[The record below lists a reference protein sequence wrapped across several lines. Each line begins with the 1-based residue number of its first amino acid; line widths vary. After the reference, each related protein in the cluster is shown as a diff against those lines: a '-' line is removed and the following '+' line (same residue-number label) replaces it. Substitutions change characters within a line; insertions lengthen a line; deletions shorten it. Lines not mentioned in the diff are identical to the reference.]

1 MTLLKKYFLLVVSL
15 LMTTTVFCQ
24 VRLPKLI
31 GNGMVLQRD
40 TKIKIWG
47 WSAPEE
53 KITLNFNTKNYNI
66 KANTKGEWELQLPAL
81 KAGGPYTMKIKASN
95 SIEINDILI
104 GDVWL
109 CSGQSNMAMTVSE
122 VHNLYENEIANSK
135 NKYIRTFEVP
145 REYDFIAAR
154 TDLSKGSWKEANP
167 ENVLKFSATAYFFAK
182 ELYSTLKIPIGLV
195 NASLGS
201 TFAECWMSEEAL
213 KPFPDSYN
221 EIQLLKNP
229 DYIGDFEKKD
239 KELEKNWNATLI
251 KNDEGSIAKNNWI
264 SNSTNTSDWD
274 ETKIPG
280 LWSAIKELNKFNGAV
295 WYKKEIE
302 VSKKMTSNESL
313 LQLGT
318 IVGTDSTYVNEKLI
332 GNTNNSF
339 LPRNY
344 PIPANTFIVGKNTIT
359 VRIVANRGNG
369 GFAPGMSYTIITKD
383 EAIDLKGIWKYKVG
397 AKLDPLPQPANI
409 KLKPTGLY
417 NAMIEPIKKYNYKGV
432 IWYQGEA
439 NAKRPKEY
447 AQILPALIN
456 NWRTLFKNSSLP
468 FLFVQLPNFMAPKEV
483 PSESNWALLR
493 ESQLKTL
500 SVPNTGMA
508 TTIDVGESNDIHP
521 HKKKEVGTRLALV
534 AQKVVYNDTKVVCS
548 GPMFESMQIENNKIM
563 LTFSTY
569 GSAMQLKGEGSH
581 ANFAI
586 AGEDK
591 KFVWAEAKIENGKI
605 TVWSKEVP
613 NPVAVRYAW
622 ADNPDGKKLFNTEGL
637 PASPFRT
644 DSW

>member
-1 MTLLKKYFLLVVSL
+1 MTLVKKHLFFLAYL
-15 LMTTTVFCQ
+15 LLTTTAFCQ
-24 VRLPKLI
+24 VKLPKLI
-31 GNGMVLQRD
+31 SNGMVLQRD

-53 KITLNFNTKNYNI
+53 KISLEFNTKKYKI
-66 KANTKGEWELQLPAL
+66 IANTKGEWELLLPNQS
-81 KAGGPYTMKIKASN
+81 AGGPYTMNIKASN
-95 SIEINDILI
+95 TIEIKDILI

-109 CSGQSNMAMTVSE
+109 CSGQSNMAMTVE
-122 VHNLYENEIANSK
+122 QVRDLYENEIANSE

-145 REYDFIAAR
+145 REYDFVAAR
-154 TDLSKGSWKEANP
+154 TNLSKGSWKEANP

-182 ELYSTLKIPIGLV
+182 ELYSAIKIPIGLV
-195 NASLGS
+195 NSSWGG
-201 TFAECWMSEEAL
+201 TFAEAWMSEETL

-229 DYIGDFEKKD
+229 DYVTNLVNKD
-239 KELEKNWNATLI
+239 KELEKNWNINLI
-251 KNDEGSIAKNNWI
+251 MNDAGIDSKGNWA
-264 SNSTNTSDWD
+264 SNSTNTQNW
-274 ETKIPG
+274 EEMTIPG
-280 LWSAIKELNKFNGAV
+280 LWNGTSLNKFNGVV

-302 VSKKMTSNESL
+302 VSKKMASNESIL
-313 LQLGT
+313 RLGT
-318 IVGTDSTYVNEKLI
+318 IMGADSTYVNGKLV
-332 GNTNNSF
+332 GNTKDQWTQ
-339 LPRNY
+339 RKY
-344 PIPANTFIVGKNTIT
+344 QIAANTFVEGKNTIT
-359 VRIVANRGNG
+359 VRMVKNRENG
-369 GFAPGMSYTIITKD
+369 GFIKGLPYEITNKDETIILT
-383 EAIDLKGIWKYKVG
+383 GIWKYKVG
-397 AKLDPLPQPANI
+397 AKLDPLPQPVNFNW
-409 KLKPTGLY
+409 KPSGLY
-417 NAMIEPIKKYNYKGV
+417 NAMIEPIKKYNYKGA

-456 NWRTLFKNSSLP
+456 NWRTLFNNASMP
-468 FLFVQLPNFMAPKEV
+468 FLYVQLPNYMAPKEL

-500 SVPNTGMA
+500 SVPHTGMA
-508 TTIDVGESNDIHP
+508 TTIDVGERNDIHP
-521 HKKKEVGTRLALV
+521 HKKKEVGARLALV
-534 AQKVVYNDTKVVCS
+534 AQNLVYGDSKVIGY
-548 GPMFESMQIENNKIM
+548 GPKYESMQIEKDKI
-563 LTFSTY
+563 LLSFSTFS
-569 GSAMQLKGEGSH
+569 SAMQFKGAGTH
-581 ANFAI
+581 TNFAI

-622 ADNPDGKKLFNTEGL
+622 ADNPDGEKLFNTEGL

>member
-1 MTLLKKYFLLVVSL
+1 MTELKKYFLYVVSL
-15 LMTTTVFCQ
+15 LITTTAFCQ

-31 GNGMVLQRD
+31 SDGMVLQRD

-47 WSAPEE
+47 WSASNETISIDFINKKY
-53 KITLNFNTKNYNI
+53 KIKGNN
-66 KANTKGEWELQLPAL
+66 KGEWELQLPIL

-95 SIEINDILI
+95 TIEIKDILI

-109 CSGQSNMAMTVSE
+109 CSGQSNMAMTVFE
-122 VHNLYENEIANSK
+122 VRELYENDIANSE

-145 REYDFIAAR
+145 REYDFVTAR
-154 TDLSKGSWKEANP
+154 TDLSSGSWKEANP
-167 ENVLKFSATAYFFAK
+167 TTVMKFSATAYFFAK
-182 ELYSTLKIPIGLV
+182 ELYATLKIPIGLV
-195 NASLGS
+195 NTSWGS
-201 TFAECWMSEEAL
+201 TFAECWMSEETL
-213 KPFPDSYN
+213 KPFPNSYN

-229 DYIGDFEKKD
+229 DYVSSLENKD
-239 KELEKNWNATLI
+239 KELEKNWNETVI
-251 KNDEGSIAKNNWI
+251 KNDEGGPSKNNWT
-264 SNSTNTSDWD
+264 SNATNTSDWD

-280 LWSAIKELNKFNGAV
+280 FWNTSLLGTINGVV

-302 VSKKMTSNESL
+302 VSKNIVSQESF

-318 IVGTDSTYVNEKLI
+318 IIGTDSTYVNGKLI
-332 GNTNNSF
+332 GNSLGGTT
-339 LPRNY
+339 PRKY
-344 PIPANTFIVGKNTIT
+344 KIPANTFIEGKNSIT
-359 VRIVANRGNG
+359 VRIIKNRGNG
-369 GFAPGMSYTIITKD
+369 GFTPGLDYKIIGNN
-383 EAIDLKGIWKYKVG
+383 ESIDLAGIWKYKLG
-397 AKLDPLPQPANI
+397 AKLNPLPEPVNI
-409 KLKPTGLY
+409 KLKPMGIY
-417 NAMIEPIKKYNYKGV
+417 NAMIEPIKKYTFRGA

-456 NWRTLFKNSSLP
+456 NWRAVFNNPTMP
-468 FLFVQLPNFMAPKEV
+468 FLYVQLPNFMAAKEL

-508 TTIDVGESNDIHP
+508 TTIDVGDSKDIHP
-521 HKKKEVGTRLALV
+521 HKKKVVGTRLALV
-534 AQKVVYNDTKVVCS
+534 AQKVVYNNPNIVYSAPKY
-548 GPMFESMQIENNKIM
+548 ESMQIEKDKIT
-563 LTFSTY
+563 LSFSTL
-569 GSAMQLKGEGSH
+569 GSALQFKGEGTH
-581 ANFAI
+581 TNFAI

-605 TVWSKEVP
+605 TVWSNEVP

-622 ADNPDGKKLFNTEGL
+622 ADNPEGEKLFNTDGL